1 MAIRQMAELIQCH
14 WCSWRSQTARD
25 GADRGIAGG
34 AERGEP
40 VGCMRQMITIII
52 SMVNSALSPAVLML
66 YGNKLNIGR
75 STVFRAL
82 RYNTVRI
89 LGSLLH

>member
-1 MAIRQMAELIQCH
+1 
-14 WCSWRSQTARD
+14 
-25 GADRGIAGG
+25 
-34 AERGEP
+34 
-40 VGCMRQMITIII
+40 MRQMITIII